1 MDPRRKLHGKTSER
15 SADFSGTC
23 GSARIHVGTNER
35 LNFVR
40 SPICH
45 CNAIGGWIVGTR
57 VCQFSIGSFHDRF
70 FISTAFSRAAS
81 EAVVFMASPE
91 EIALQEALQKGSSDL
106 KFILTRNDV
115 ADDLQAA
122 FYKNEVTTI
131 QKFSSFFRTEE
142 DLVEVLKES
151 FGTDSGTSLRSR
163 AQVAAVIC
171 AWRETQTKQR
181 RQMEVEAEMD
191 TREWTKPIATGDY
204 INMRNAY
211 MKVYGRLEDKVTPSK
226 EYLEKKL
233 QELENGEFRAET
245 MAEVVSKDEVDPD
258 VMVPIFD
265 SKGSLTV
272 KKGATT
278 IPLPTGPEQLRRRLT
293 VMVNAILM
301 LAIKHTNREEIQDVT
316 RDIFERYKDYV
327 LGDYVWGLSSTDLHG
342 NQVQTPP
349 WTLVPSYEQAI
360 RKKAYSLMVT
370 DGLKLGAALEEAWKC
385 PTTKERHFITP
396 LALYSKRSYPQQSWG
411 EWSPKGKGKT
421 GKSAGHKGKAK
432 GKGVGTTPDGAKI
445 CFRFNQGKCSYQKCK
460 FSHVCNRC
468 FKKGHN
474 ALNCKEEKHPPDTT
488 GAH

>member
-1 MDPRRKLHGKTSER
+1 
-15 SADFSGTC
+15 
-23 GSARIHVGTNER
+23 
-35 LNFVR
+35 
-40 SPICH
+40 
-45 CNAIGGWIVGTR
+45 
-57 VCQFSIGSFHDRF
+57 
-70 FISTAFSRAAS
+70 
-81 EAVVFMASPE
+81 MASPE